1 MDPPQLREELGV
13 VEIPPIHKEDLAQ
26 GSGQLIEV
34 RRHESNPLG
43 ADHEGIGSFR
53 SASTIEA
60 LADQAITAAGPDDA
74 AVAVRLL
81 EIGPRRTHAP
91 GIDVQHIETY
101 RQHRPQEV

>member
-53 SASTIEA
+53 SASTTEA
-60 LADQAITAAGPDDA
+60 LADQAITAAGLDELA
-74 AVAVRLL
+74 AVAV
-81 EIGPRRTHAP
+81 GFWKSAP
-91 GIDVQHIETY
+91 AEPT
-101 RQHRPQEV
+101 PQASMFST